1 MGQPDGIRSCRAAGK
16 ASTFD
21 LVPRVCGVVR
31 PPPKVHSPALD
42 RVSEVRANSFSAPPI
57 VIGELRASA
66 AEKERSKQI
75 TCKSSAAYYSQFTWV
90 SSWPASLGGLSR
102 NIATTTLKQLL
113 ATLDIWT
120 QSGTG
125 VSRKPS
131 ESVFCGWFYDVR
143 EERRPGTDPQKSVTG
158 FRFGGRGRGRPENI
172 VKKPV

>member
-1 MGQPDGIRSCRAAGK
+1 MVSC
-16 ASTFD
+16 D
-21 LVPRVCGVVR
+21 PPRR
-31 PPPKVHSPALD
+31 RHS
-42 RVSEVRANSFSAPPI
+42 
-57 VIGELRASA
+57 
-66 AEKERSKQI
+66 KERSKQI

-131 ESVFCGWFYDVR
+131 ESAFFGLVSRRAGGASASHGPTKVCDDLRGSRAAVEGVRKTSCKIRFIFRDFSNVFQIFHIFWSAVD
-143 EERRPGTDPQKSVTG
+143 SSL
-158 FRFGGRGRGRPENI
+158 FRNF
-172 VKKPV
+172 